1 MTEKEQNEQKKRYL
15 SQYRDAD
22 HKYRLLLEQERG
34 LRLEIEG
41 AKSIEYSDMPKG
53 NGQTDLSA
61 VIVKLD
67 ELLIKIKKKKIEMLN
82 IRLDIESHIADMTDG
97 LQGRVLY
104 LRYICLMSWED
115 ICVEIKYS
123 WRQTHYL
130 HSKAL
135 SNLKIA

>member
-1 MTEKEQNEQKKRYL
+1 MTENEQKKEYL
-15 SQYRDAD
+15 NQYRNANR
-22 HKYRLLLEQERG
+22 KYRLLLEQERG
-34 LRLEIEG
+34 LRLEMQG
-41 AKSIEYSDMPKG
+41 AKTVEYSDMPKG
-53 NGQTDLSA
+53 DGQTDLSSSM
-61 VIVKLD
+61 VKLD
-67 ELLIKIKKKKIEMLN
+67 ELLSKIEKKKLEMLN
-82 IRLDIESHIADMTDG
+82 IRMDIENRIADMQDG

>member
-1 MTEKEQNEQKKRYL
+1 MTENETKKEYL
-15 SQYRDAD
+15 NQYRNVNR
-22 HKYRLLLEQERG
+22 KYRLLMEQERG
-34 LRLEIEG
+34 LRLEMQG

-53 NGQTDLSA
+53 SGWTDLSA
-61 VIVKLD
+61 AMAKLD
-67 ELLIKIKKKKIEMLN
+67 ELLSKIEKKKAEMLD
-82 IRLDIESHIADMTDG
+82 IRVDIESHIADMQDG

-104 LRYICLMSWED
+104 LRYICLMPWED
-115 ICVEIKYS
+115 ICVEIGYS